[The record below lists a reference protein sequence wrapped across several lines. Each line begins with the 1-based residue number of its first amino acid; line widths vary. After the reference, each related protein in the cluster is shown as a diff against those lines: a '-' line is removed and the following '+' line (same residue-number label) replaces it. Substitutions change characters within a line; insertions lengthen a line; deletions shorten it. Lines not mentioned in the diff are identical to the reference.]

1 MYLFGGWTGSL
12 LNDLHFINGEA
23 KSGKRMVSAYEP
35 QPPLQLPQPPLRL
48 HRHLPPPQALLARQA
63 LQVPQARQVQLLPAV
78 AQVPLLLRHRHLPP
92 PQALLARQAQ
102 APLLLRHRHLPPPQA
117 LLARQAL
124 QVPQARQVQLPPA
137 VAQVSP
143 RVPNHREYPCSTS
156 MSCAEHRIFA
166 SFRHRHLPPP
176 QALLARQAQA
186 PLLLRHRHLP
196 PPQALLAR
204 QAQVPQARQVQLLP
218 AVAQVPLLLRA
229 DLPPVLPERR
239 CPRLEPCLASLKR
252 RHKPCYA
259 TSNPATSRYTATS
272 AAS

>member
-117 LLARQAL
+117 LLARQA
-124 QVPQARQVQLPPA
+124 
-137 VAQVSP
+137 
-143 RVPNHREYPCSTS
+143 
-156 MSCAEHRIFA
+156 
-166 SFRHRHLPPP
+166 
-176 QALLARQAQA
+176 
-186 PLLLRHRHLP
+186 
-196 PPQALLAR
+196 
-204 QAQVPQARQVQLLP
+204 QVPQARQVQLLP

>member
-137 VAQVSP
+137 VAQV
-143 RVPNHREYPCSTS
+143 
-156 MSCAEHRIFA
+156 
-166 SFRHRHLPPP
+166 
-176 QALLARQAQA
+176 